1 MWKDMWNADKILP
14 WNHQWVGTVEISA
27 TGITSWFFFSEAS
40 GSEPQN
46 VWTANPV
53 QTPELASDREAVLG
67 VPPHYSLTSLVS
79 PAPYLWGLAPLS
91 ISRLLTWW
99 WYLAPIRCRPI
110 HLCSESSPLFLLR
123 NLILQISL
131 SSVSLAISS
140 TPFYQQHK
148 L

>member
-110 HLCSESSPLFLLR
+110 HLFW
-123 NLILQISL
+123 IL
-131 SSVSLAISS
+131 SSLPSKKLNPTNLSLFCVISYF
-140 TPFYQQHK
+140 FYTI
-148 L
+148 LSAT